1 MPASRKTSR
10 AKEEAPFFHI
20 SLHACVRDYVTTQ
33 SNQHIIQICE
43 SPSIDCHSPHI
54 FRWHY
59 ICLLYMRLAYAWLIF
74 MLLRQ
79 RSYGSLNCSNSR
91 FMQSLR
97 TLSLFIWNDI
107 RWRWCVCKY
116 YYFHLSCLS
125 PFHILGALFL
135 SRSFF
140 SNCSADSHLIRCRMS
155 DLLTPYL
162 KPLRLNCKGRRVS
175 LCSGDMHEMR
185 R

>member
-1 MPASRKTSR
+1 
-10 AKEEAPFFHI
+10 
-20 SLHACVRDYVTTQ
+20 
-33 SNQHIIQICE
+33 
-43 SPSIDCHSPHI
+43 
-54 FRWHY
+54 
-59 ICLLYMRLAYAWLIF
+59 MRLAYAWLIF

-175 LCSGDMHEMR
+175 LCSGDTHEMSEAVEKAWRDAKLLRWLCRDHGYAR
-185 R
+185 RTNASMCKQAKPWSFPSPSPLLRPFFREVRWELSL